1 MLFKISY
8 KKYFLFFSITILVLF
23 FQNCGSGFEGSEN
36 WETSSAP
43 LNTSFFEQEI
53 SIMKNQESS
62 CLQCHTDVNL
72 WSYIKNDEIS
82 SLVSLYEDQM
92 ISFDTPQDSNIISL
106 IRRRLENG
114 DPAFDQMREQ
124 EELLIISWLQE
135 VNNNEPLLLRVLE
148 QSNTDKNPQE
158 PQNPPQEPTQD
169 NLERR
174 IALLNNTIGP
184 EIEMKCGRCHN
195 IGTTFEFAAS
205 ASNRWIVQNDS
216 KATIQT
222 ILSKNL
228 INFDSRLESLL
239 YTKPKNI
246 TSHGGGAKFEG
257 DNTYLEP
264 LFIKFVE
271 NF

>member
-1 MLFKISY
+1 MLFKITY
-8 KKYFLFFSITILVLF
+8 KKYFLFFSLTILALF
-23 FQNCGSGFEGSEN
+23 FQNCGQGFEGSESRKL
-36 WETSSAP
+36 SSAP

-62 CLQCHTDVNL
+62 CLQCHTDINL
-72 WSYIKNDEIS
+72 WDYVKNDETS
-82 SLVSLYEDQM
+82 SLVSLYEDKM
-92 ISFDTPQDSNIISL
+92 ISFKSPRESNIISL

-114 DPAFDQMREQ
+114 DPAYDQMRVR
-124 EELLIISWLQE
+124 EELLIVNWLQL
-135 VNNNEPLLLRVLE
+135 VNNNEPLLSRILE
-148 QSNTDKNPQE
+148 QSNTGQNPQE
-158 PQNPPQEPTQD
+158 PQDTQQD
-169 NLERR
+169 TTLEDLEAR